1 MFETVLIANRGE
13 IACRITRTLRRLGIR
28 AVAVYSAADRDAR
41 HVALAD
47 ESIGIGPAPA
57 AESYLCIEAI
67 LDAAR
72 RSGAQAIH
80 PGYGFLAENPHFAR
94 ACAEAGL
101 AFIGPTREAIEA
113 MGAKDRAK
121 ALMEQAGV
129 PLVPGYHGEEQDE
142 ATLLKV
148 AEKIGFPVLLK
159 AAAGGGGKGM
169 RVVQET
175 AGFPAALEGARREAK
190 AAFGDEGMLIER
202 LIVNARHVEV
212 QVFGDR
218 HGNVVHLFER
228 DCSVQRRH
236 QKVIEEAPAPG
247 LSEEQRSALGAAAVQ
262 AARAI
267 AYLGAGTIE
276 FLMDHGG
283 AFYFMEMNTRLQVE
297 HPVTEMI
304 TGLDLVEWQLR
315 VAAGELLP
323 VAQEEITRH
332 GHAIEARLYAED
344 PARGFLPSTGRLDHL
359 HFPPEDPALRVET
372 GVAAGDA
379 VTPFYDPMLAKLV
392 AWAPDRPTAIRR
404 LERALAET
412 EIVGPVT
419 NAEFLAAV
427 LRERAFLEGAVDT
440 GFVDQHAPSLLE
452 EPEPN
457 DLVSAIAS
465 LWLLAQQR
473 EMAAAQAEASS
484 DRHSPWHRV
493 DGWRLND
500 AAHQTL
506 RLKSAG
512 RSFEIHAWTDAG
524 GYRLEIGGREI
535 RAAMARG
542 DDDRML
548 VELDGRRFHVR
559 GVERRGELHL
569 FTARGRFV
577 VERVDPLAAAE
588 SQEKAEGVLT
598 APMPGQVIRQ
608 MVAAGDRVSAGA
620 PLLVLEAMKMEHTV
634 AAPADGRVAALYVA
648 AGDQVE
654 EGIVLLDFERATDA
668 SAPGDPG

>member
-28 AVAVYSAADRDAR
+28 AIAVYSDADRDAR

-47 ESIGIGPAPA
+47 EGIRIGPAPA
-57 AESYLCIEAI
+57 AESYLRIEAI
-67 LDAAR
+67 LEAAR
-72 RSGAQAIH
+72 HSGAEAIH
-80 PGYGFLAENPHFAR
+80 PGYGFLAENAGFAR
-94 ACAEAGL
+94 SCADSGFV
-101 AFIGPTREAIEA
+101 FIGPTPEAIEA

-129 PLVPGYHGEEQDE
+129 PLVPGYHGDAQDDVALLE
-142 ATLLKV
+142 A

-169 RVVQET
+169 RVVRE
-175 AGFPAALEGARREAK
+175 AGEFPAALEGARREAK
-190 AAFGDEGMLIER
+190 AAFGDDRMLIER
-202 LIVNARHVEV
+202 LITRARHVEV
-212 QVFGDR
+212 QAFGDR
-218 HGNVVHLFER
+218 NGNVVHLFER

-247 LSEEQRSALGAAAVQ
+247 LSEEQRAEVCAAAVQ

-267 AYLGAGTIE
+267 GYVGAGTIE
-276 FLMDHGG
+276 FLMDHDG
-283 AFYFMEMNTRLQVE
+283 AFYFMEMNTRLQAE

-315 VAAGELLP
+315 VAAGERLP
-323 VAQEEITRH
+323 LAQEEITRR

-344 PARGFLPSTGRLDHL
+344 AARGFLPSTGRLDHL
-359 HFPPEDPALRVET
+359 HFPPESPGFRVET

-379 VTPFYDPMLAKLV
+379 VTPFYDPMIAKLV
-392 AWAPDRPTAIRR
+392 AWAPDRPAAIRR
-404 LERALAET
+404 LEQALAET
-412 EIVGPVT
+412 EIVGPAT
-419 NAEFLAAV
+419 NTDFLAAV
-427 LRERAFLEGAVDT
+427 LRERAFLDGAVDT
-440 GFVDQHAPSLLE
+440 GFVDQHAPSLLQE
-452 EPEPN
+452 SEPN
-457 DLVSAIAS
+457 EPVPAIAS
-465 LWLLAQQR
+465 LWLLGRQLQI
-473 EMAAAQAEASS
+473 AAARAAASS
-484 DRHSPWHRV
+484 DPHSPWHRV

-500 AAHQTL
+500 VAHQTL
-506 RLKSAG
+506 RLRSAG
-512 RSFEIHAWTDAG
+512 QAFEIHAWMDAD
-524 GYRLEIGGREI
+524 GYRLRLGEREI

-542 DDDRML
+542 DDGRML

-577 VERVDPLAAAE
+577 VERADPLAAAE
-588 SQEKAEGVLT
+588 SREEAEGVLT
-598 APMPGQVIRQ
+598 APMPGKVIRQ

-634 AAPADGRVAALYVA
+634 AAPADGRIAALYVA

-654 EGIVLLDFERATDA
+654 EGIVLLDFERSTDS
-668 SAPGDPG
+668 SALGDPS